1 MDRHTSLNSVTRYI
15 KLTDI
20 ELLLISYYHTVIK
33 DLIVEILEDIVIIN
47 WTPLNHTELTSYVLE
62 YKQTNEQIFQSIIFP
77 VSVVSIGLP
86 GLHYDIEYVFHIYGV
101 FTINNV
107 EYESERSSLVVV
119 MFTMDSSSTTSST
132 PLLISS
138 SIIGC
143 TGLVT
148 SSTPSLISSPMIGC
162 TGVLASVSVLTIIV
176 STLITAN
183 VIFILL
189 KILNKKPK
197 EKERFSNN

>member
-1 MDRHTSLNSVTRYI
+1 MDRYTSLNSVTRYI

-20 ELLLISYYHTVIK
+20 ELLLISYYNTVIK

-62 YKQTNEQIFQSIIFP
+62 YKQTNEQIFQNIIFP

-86 GLHYDIEYVFHIYGV
+86 GLQYDIEYVFQVYGV

-107 EYESERSSLVVV
+107 EYESERSSPVIV
-119 MFTMDSSSTTSST
+119 MITMDGASSTTSTPSLISSSTIGCIGLIASST
-132 PLLISS
+132 PSSS

-143 TGLVT
+143 TGL
-148 SSTPSLISSPMIGC
+148 
-162 TGVLASVSVLTIIV
+162 LASVSVLSVIV
-176 STLITAN
+176 VTSLVAN
-183 VIFILL
+183 VIFILF